1 RTRDLAGQ
9 IRAIALHARLFVVAH
24 VVPGPA
30 VEGAFLHAGC
40 IVGHEVIAAL
50 VALVHRA
57 PHIAGG
63 RLDGH
68 ADAVAQ
74 AGGEGLA
81 DRVVAAHVIHTHHR
95 AVFFQ
100 APWRTQAVLPV
111 PGLHF
116 GGALLGDAV
125 GEDVALRTHGEIHL
139 AAIAR
144 ECDVAR
150 EVAATDR
157 RDLRDHHFGH
167 IAGLGVADLVGVT
180 HHAVHF
186 GDIDPLRLF
195 GRGIEGDAI
204 GLPQS
209 LREHGRGCGAAI

>member
-1 RTRDLAGQ
+1 
-9 IRAIALHARLFVVAH
+9 
-24 VVPGPA
+24 
-30 VEGAFLHAGC
+30 
-40 IVGHEVIAAL
+40 
-50 VALVHRA
+50 LVHRA
-57 PHIAGG
+57 PHIAGS

-68 ADAVAQ
+68 AGAVAQ

-81 DRVVAAHVIHTHHR
+81 DGVLAAHVIYPHHR

-125 GEDVALRTHGEIHL
+125 GEDVALRTDREIHL
-139 AAIAR
+139 AAVAR
-144 ECDVAR
+144 ERDVAR
-150 EVAATDR
+150 EVAATHR
-157 RDLRDHHFGH
+157 RDLRNHHFGH
-167 IAGLGVADLVGVT
+167 IAGLGVANLVGVT

-186 GDIDPLRLF
+186 GDVYPLRLF

-204 GLPQS
+204 RLTQS
-209 LREHGRGCGAAI
+209 LREHGRGRG